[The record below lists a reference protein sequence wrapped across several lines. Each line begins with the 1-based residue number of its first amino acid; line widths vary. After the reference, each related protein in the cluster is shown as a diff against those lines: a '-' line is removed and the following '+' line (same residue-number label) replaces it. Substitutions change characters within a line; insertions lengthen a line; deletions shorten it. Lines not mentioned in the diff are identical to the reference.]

1 MAPLPSQVKTNQQKN
16 AIDGRV
22 DKKKIKM
29 NGSNWKTMFWEIQ
42 KKTERK
48 GKGIRKKNV
57 TKYLDLSRLS
67 FSKLIPTNHHEIY
80 KSTEWMRC
88 KATHADCLVL
98 KQGTSMQ
105 PWVVFSH
112 ILGISNIRNYSA
124 SQGKSVP
131 FFDHQRLL
139 NKLKGKRLFFMLK

>member
-1 MAPLPSQVKTNQQKN
+1 MAPLPSQAKTNQEKN

-29 NGSNWKTMFWEIQ
+29 NGSKMKDDVLRNSE
-42 KKTERK
+42 EN
-48 GKGIRKKNV
+48 RKKRQGDKEENV